1 MGRKNNG
8 NEWSNVYLTVM
19 LPQLPKDILCALH
32 TLSCGAEP
40 RIYRTRVHP
49 SLFTLHSSLF
59 TLHSCQARRLTHQ
72 TPDPP
77 DA

>member
-8 NEWSNVYLTVM
+8 NEWSNVTLTVL

-32 TLSCGAEP
+32 TLSYGAEL
-40 RIYRTRVHP
+40 RIYRTRVH
-49 SLFTLHSSLF
+49 SSFFILHSSFFILV
-59 TLHSCQARRLTHQ
+59 RR
-72 TPDPP
+72 